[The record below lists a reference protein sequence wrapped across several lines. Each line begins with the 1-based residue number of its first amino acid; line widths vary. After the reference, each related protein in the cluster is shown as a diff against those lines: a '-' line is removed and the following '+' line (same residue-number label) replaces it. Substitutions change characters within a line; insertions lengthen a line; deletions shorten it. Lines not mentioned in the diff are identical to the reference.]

1 MSARALQ
8 PASDSERSLIMT
20 DEFLFISSPVN
31 VLRGDAARAALAAT
45 NDAAHYTEGKGV
57 LSVPLERWQKAQAYE
72 RETWLVHAINS
83 TDDRNL
89 EHAAMFDGYKAL
101 PEKLGDVIEL
111 GCGPFTNLRLILP
124 ERTAGVVTLLDPLA
138 SEYLTLHPNCAYKNR
153 MLGDIWVNLVS
164 WPIEAADDPTIDMRD
179 HRYDTVILINVLTH
193 CQDTQKVS
201 DWINTHLKK
210 GGYLVFA
217 EPVRD
222 IDPTQLYDVG
232 HPISFNQDVI
242 DAFLKPYKEK
252 FRNGNYFIGVKK

>member
-1 MSARALQ
+1 
-8 PASDSERSLIMT
+8 MT
-20 DEFLFISSPVN
+20 DEFLFISSPVS
-31 VLRGDAARAALAAT
+31 VLRGDAARAALAST

-83 TDDRNL
+83 TDDRNI

-101 PEKLGDVIEL
+101 PENLGNVIEL

-124 ERTAGVVTLLDPLA
+124 ERKAERVTLLDPLA
-138 SEYLTLHPNCAYKNR
+138 GEYAAFHPNCTYKNR
-153 MLGDIWVNLVS
+153 TLCDRHVSLVS
-164 WPIEAADDPTIDMRD
+164 WPIEEADDPVIDMR
-179 HRYDTVILINVLTH
+179 HERYDTVILINVLSH

-201 DWINTHLKK
+201 DWISAHLKK

-222 IDPTQLYDVG
+222 IDPTRLFDVG
-232 HPISFNQDVI
+232 HPISYNQAVI
-242 DAFLKPYKEK
+242 DTFLKPYKEK
-252 FRNGNYFIGVKK
+252 FRNGNYFIGTKK